1 MPDALPDAPA
11 VLVLAALPQ
20 TGDYFS
26 VVKIVIY
33 FLAMLL
39 WAHNCAWMDADT
51 MKIRTRRGPWLLAV
65 MGSGVLCLLV
75 WLMVPIYWIGLGIF
89 AVVYGAAIISYCM
102 FHNARCAPADTVLT
116 SAHLKRLTSAK
127 TQTAESTHAQ
137 DRVRI
142 KDKNGKTPPWPTDQ
156 AEHAAYSAMQDLLF
170 DAIWRR
176 SSDVKM
182 DLIPE
187 RQVKITYKIDG
198 VERSREP
205 IDAATGAL
213 IFGHLKRIGGM
224 SADERRKPQ
233 QGNFKAIIG
242 AGGKGDKSVD
252 VDVKTSGSTAG
263 ERMMLKLFAA
273 ESKFRVAE
281 LGFTKDQ
288 LAVFEPL
295 VRASQGLIIVSGP
308 RSSGVTSSMYAML
321 RAHDAFMQNIHTLE
335 LTKALD
341 LENVTQN
348 VFDAKDTAVP
358 FSKKFQSILRTDP
371 DVMMGGDTLDGDTAT
386 LAAQYAK
393 GGKKIY
399 MGLTASDTFSALRKY
414 ADFTGDAGLLANSIT
429 AITCQRLVRVLCTTC
444 RRAYKPD
451 PALLKKANLPV
462 GENRPFFRPP
472 NQNEIE
478 VDKQGNPIICPVCQ
492 GSGYFGR
499 TGLFEL
505 LVVDEPMRKLIAAGT
520 SISALKSEARKRGML
535 YLQEVGLQKVYDGFT
550 SINEVLRATRDENAP
565 GAAPVPAPVA

>member
-1 MPDALPDAPA
+1 MSLMPDEFLDASVGPI
-11 VLVLAALPQ
+11 LAALPQ
-20 TGDYFS
+20 TGDHFS

-39 WAHNCAWMDADT
+39 WAHNSAWVDADT
-51 MKIRTRRGPWLLAV
+51 AKIRARRGPWLLAV
-65 MGSGVLCLLV
+65 MGSGLLCLFI
-75 WLMVPIYWIGLGIF
+75 WLLVPIYWIGLAVF
-89 AVVYGAAIISYCM
+89 AVLYGAAIISYCVY
-102 FHNARCAPADTVLT
+102 HNARCAPSETVLT
-116 SAHLKRLTSAK
+116 SAHIKRITSPK
-127 TQTAESTHAQ
+127 VQNVETVHAQ

-142 KDKNGKTPPWPTDQ
+142 KDKNGKSPPWPTDQ
-156 AEHAAYSAMQDLLF
+156 AEHAAFAAMQDMLF

-205 IDAATGAL
+205 IDPATGTL
-213 IFGHLKRIGGM
+213 IFAHLKRIGGM
-224 SADERRKPQ
+224 SPDERRRPQ
-233 QGNFKAIIG
+233 QGNFKAMIG
-242 AGGKGDKSVD
+242 AGGKADKSVD

-263 ERMMLKLFAA
+263 ERMVLKLFAA
-273 ESKFRVAE
+273 ESKFRVPD
-281 LGFTKDQ
+281 LGYTKDQ
-288 LAVFEPL
+288 LAVFEPI
-295 VRASQGLIIVSGP
+295 VRSNQGLIIISGP
-308 RSSGVTSSMYAML
+308 RGSGVTSTLYAML
-321 RAHDAFMQNIHTLE
+321 RHHDAFMQNIHTLE
-335 LTKALD
+335 VTKALD
-341 LENVTQN
+341 LENVTQHL
-348 VFDAKDTAVP
+348 FDAKDAAVP

-386 LAAQYAK
+386 LAAQHAK

-399 MGLTASDTFSALRKY
+399 MGLTAPDTFSALRKY
-414 ADFTGDAGLLANSIT
+414 AELTGDAGLLASSVT
-429 AITCQRLVRVLCTTC
+429 AISNQRLVRVLCTTC

-472 NQNEIE
+472 NPNEVE
-478 VDKQGNPIICPVCQ
+478 VDKQGNPVVCPVCQ

-505 LVVDEPMRKLIAAGT
+505 LIIDEPMRKLIAGGT

-550 SINEVLRATRDENAP
+550 SINEVLRATREE
-565 GAAPVPAPVA
+565 GGGGPAPAA

>member
-1 MPDALPDAPA
+1 MPDEFLDASVGPI
-11 VLVLAALPQ
+11 LAALPQ
-20 TGDYFS
+20 TGDHFS

-39 WAHNCAWMDADT
+39 WAHNSAWVDADT
-51 MKIRTRRGPWLLAV
+51 NKIRTRRGPWLLAV
-65 MGSGVLCLLV
+65 MGSGILCLFI
-75 WLMVPIYWIGLGIF
+75 WLLVPIFWIGLAVF
-89 AVVYGAAIISYCM
+89 AVLYGAAIISYCVY
-102 FHNARCAPADTVLT
+102 HNARCAPAETVLT
-116 SAHLKRLTSAK
+116 SAHIKRLTSPKAQNVE
-127 TQTAESTHAQ
+127 TVHAQ

-187 RQVKITYKIDG
+187 RQVKIVYKIDG
-198 VERSREP
+198 VERTREP
-205 IDAATGAL
+205 IDPATGAL
-213 IFGHLKRIGGM
+213 IFAHLKRIGGM
-224 SADERRKPQ
+224 SPDERRRPQ

-263 ERMMLKLFAA
+263 ERMVLKLFSA
-273 ESKFRVAE
+273 ESKFRVPD
-281 LGFTKDQ
+281 LGYTKDQ
-288 LAVFEPL
+288 LAVFEPI
-295 VRASQGLIIVSGP
+295 VRSNQGLIIISGP
-308 RSSGVTSSMYAML
+308 RASGVTSTLYSML
-321 RAHDAFMQNIHTLE
+321 RHHDAFMQNIHTLE
-335 LTKALD
+335 TAKSLD
-341 LENVTQN
+341 LENVTQH
-348 VFDAKDTAVP
+348 VFDAKDAAVP

-371 DVMMGGDTLDGDTAT
+371 DVMMAGDTLDGDTAT

-399 MGLTASDTFSALRKY
+399 MGLTAADTFSALRKY

-429 AITCQRLVRVLCTTC
+429 AISNQRLVRVLCTTC

-472 NQNEIE
+472 NPNEVE
-478 VDKQGNPIICPVCQ
+478 VDKQGNPIVCPVCQ

-505 LVVDEPMRKLIAAGT
+505 LIIDEPMRKLIAAGT

-550 SINEVLRATRDENAP
+550 SINEVLRATREEGGGGPAP
-565 GAAPVPAPVA
+565 AAAPAA